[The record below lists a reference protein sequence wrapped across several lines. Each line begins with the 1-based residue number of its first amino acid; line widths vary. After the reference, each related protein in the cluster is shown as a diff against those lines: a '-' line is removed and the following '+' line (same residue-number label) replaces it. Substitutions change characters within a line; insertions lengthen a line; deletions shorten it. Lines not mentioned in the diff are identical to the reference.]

1 MDKYNE
7 ALQNY
12 NTNLNDDVVKQE
24 VEQILRENLSKYSNT
39 DVYKFLFGCIDLT
52 SLNTTDTAQHITN
65 FTKRVN
71 DFENEHPE
79 MNNVAA
85 ICVYPNMAGT
95 VRM

>member
-39 DVYKFLFGCIDLT
+39 DV
-52 SLNTTDTAQHITN
+52 
-65 FTKRVN
+65 
-71 DFENEHPE
+71 
-79 MNNVAA
+79 
-85 ICVYPNMAGT
+85 
-95 VRM
+95 

>member
-39 DVYKFLFGCIDLT
+39 DVYKFLFG
-52 SLNTTDTAQHITN
+52 
-65 FTKRVN
+65 
-71 DFENEHPE
+71 
-79 MNNVAA
+79 
-85 ICVYPNMAGT
+85 
-95 VRM
+95 

>member
-39 DVYKFLFGCIDLT
+39 DSFSAV
-52 SLNTTDTAQHITN
+52 
-65 FTKRVN
+65 
-71 DFENEHPE
+71 
-79 MNNVAA
+79 
-85 ICVYPNMAGT
+85 
-95 VRM
+95 